1 MTSSLRVCGEQSM
14 GHLAHTFLFF
24 KLLWS
29 LPLNSNKGEGCVCV
43 FRPIHTCAH
52 PQNPLLVS
60 VHSIC
65 SPSSSMAPNQ
75 GRVGV
80 LSRVAGAGGGRAKA
94 QVPAVADTGGET
106 DEMGTGH
113 CAQGSLLPVPWRTAA
128 GGGALGGGGEGGQA
142 GGYTAVH
149 TVLTVN
155 SASVAMMSVGWMLR
169 SYIGFSNVARTF
181 VFSWPA

>member
-1 MTSSLRVCGEQSM
+1 M

-24 KLLWS
+24 KLLRS

-80 LSRVAGAGGGRAKA
+80 LSRVVGVGGGRAKA

-113 CAQGSLLPVPWRTAA
+113 CAQGSLLPVPWRT
-128 GGGALGGGGEGGQA
+128 GTRQITPEFVKQGRQQGGAGSRRQEERGKAEKE
-142 GGYTAVH
+142 
-149 TVLTVN
+149 
-155 SASVAMMSVGWMLR
+155 
-169 SYIGFSNVARTF
+169 
-181 VFSWPA
+181 